1 MNYTEWIKA
10 ELPHLESE
18 SSAKTFKYIQ
28 QAKDSTAKFRM
39 FISVVSIIFY
49 VLAGYSV
56 GYLLGKYTK
65 IDSVIVLA
73 ISIGIIIWIFSRLE
87 DRFKGNVLKKELLN
101 IVSKNT

>member
-10 ELPHLESE
+10 ELPHLASE

-39 FISVVSIIFY
+39 IISVVSIIFY

-56 GYLLGKYTK
+56 GYLLGKYTE
-65 IDSVIVLA
+65 IDSEIALA
-73 ISIGIIIWIFSRLE
+73 ISIGIVIWVFSRLE
-87 DRFKGNVLKKELLN
+87 YRIKGNVIKKELL
-101 IVSKNT
+101 IIAGKNT